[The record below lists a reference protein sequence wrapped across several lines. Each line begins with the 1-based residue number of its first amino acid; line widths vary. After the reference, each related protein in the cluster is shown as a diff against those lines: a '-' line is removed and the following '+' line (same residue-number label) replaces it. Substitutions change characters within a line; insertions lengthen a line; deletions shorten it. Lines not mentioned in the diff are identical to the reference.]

1 MTASMT
7 SLSIRIFRPVTDILA
22 EIGGCLIFLKEIIS
36 TALRNKW
43 PLHEIFVQIWRVTM
57 QSLATTGLAGF
68 FVGAVMTI
76 QFTLQVQAFGALGYL
91 GGLATS
97 ATVREVGP
105 LLIAFMLSGKVGAF
119 TSAELG
125 TMRVTEQI
133 DAIRCLGAN
142 PFLEIILP
150 RYIAIIF
157 SSFFLLTAGLF
168 MSIAGGLF
176 LGVIFSGITAEE
188 YLRHIPTI
196 VNLASIVSG
205 LFKCFVFAVVLA
217 SICTYKGYTA
227 SGGAKGVGR
236 AVVST
241 AVSTMISLVIADWL
255 TSVIGDAVTSVVVG
269 R

>member
-1 MTASMT
+1 MMM
-7 SLSIRIFRPVTDILA
+7 LKQFRILID
-22 EIGGCLIFLKEIIS
+22 EIGGGLLFLKDMTRSAWRGGVSSQLIFL
-36 TALRNKW
+36 
-43 PLHEIFVQIWRVTM
+43 QIWRVTI
-57 QSLATTGLAGF
+57 QSLSTTALAGF
-68 FVGAVMTI
+68 FVGAIMTV
-76 QFTLQVQAFGALGYL
+76 QFTLQVKAFGALGYL

-97 ATVREVGP
+97 GTVREVGP

-133 DAIRCLGAN
+133 DAIRCLGAD
-142 PFLEIILP
+142 PFQEIILP
-150 RYIAIIF
+150 RFVGIVV

-168 MSIAGGLF
+168 MSIAGGL
-176 LGVIFSGITAEE
+176 LMGVYFSGITADE

-196 VNLASIVSG
+196 VNPLSIGSG
-205 LFKCFVFAVVLA
+205 IFKCIVFALVLA

-241 AVSTMISLVIADWL
+241 AVSTMVGLVVADWL
-255 TSVIGDAVTSVVVG
+255 TTLIGDTFTQIMIG